1 MSVDP
6 HPQSPND
13 SPLPAWDT
21 STEYAGLESADFI
34 TDLNRVSELTAL
46 LETGSATLGE
56 ALAEE
61 PREQTVW
68 RNLIPLA
75 QNLHRLDDECDRL
88 INNLAV
94 FAECAASIDSKNTR
108 ARSLTNDLQARAARL
123 SELRA
128 PLNRF
133 SLQLPGDLLE
143 DFLTDRQVR
152 ESEFFLR
159 FSRER
164 IADTLLPIR
173 EEQLIDV
180 LGVNGHTAWGNA
192 YTNVAGTAK
201 TTLDIGG
208 KPQVATLAYLD
219 GLLQNPDPDTRHLAF
234 AARKTIWTEH
244 EEVAAASLNALAGWR
259 LDINRRR
266 SHTRAVDFLDAP
278 LFYNRITAKTLETL
292 IEVTR
297 ESRAIGQ
304 RALKLMAKS
313 RGALHLHPADL
324 FAPPPEKI
332 LGEMA
337 SPISFERAIT
347 LITAAFHSIDPAMA
361 EFVTTMGAKRWIEAR
376 ELASKRPGA
385 YCTAFAK
392 SRTPRVFMTY
402 MNGMRDAKVLAHELG
417 HALHEYVMRD
427 LPRAQTNYPMC
438 VAETASNFAEMTVSD
453 YIARESSHPREIV
466 AGAWQAVQDGATYT
480 LNIPARFEFERE
492 FYRQRVAKTFT
503 PDEFRTLMS
512 ESWRTWYG
520 DTLTEPD
527 EMFWASKM
535 HFHISGLP
543 FYNFP
548 YLFGFLFSLGL
559 YAQRVALGPDFYPAY
574 VRLLRDTGRLTVEE
588 LAERHLGVRLDVPDF
603 WRQSFTI
610 FARQVEVLERHIGE

>member
-1 MSVDP
+1 MTD
-6 HPQSPND
+6 QSSTPSDN
-13 SPLPAWDT
+13 PAWDT
-21 STEYAGLESADFI
+21 TTEYAGLDSPDFI
-34 TDLNRVSELTAL
+34 ADLDRVSELTAL
-46 LETGSATLGE
+46 IESESSTLGE
-56 ALAEE
+56 ALAAEPLEE
-61 PREQTVW
+61 AAW
-68 RNLIPLA
+68 RRLIPLA
-75 QNLHRLDDECDRL
+75 QNLHRLNDECDRL
-88 INNLAV
+88 MSNLAV
-94 FAECAASIDSKNTR
+94 FAECAASIDSKNKQ
-108 ARSLTNDLQARAARL
+108 ARSLTNDLQARAARV
-123 SELRA
+123 SELIA

-133 SLQLPGDLLE
+133 SLRLPENLVRE
-143 DFLTDRQVR
+143 FLADRQVL
-152 ESEFFLR
+152 ESEFLIR
-159 FSRER
+159 FARER

-173 EEQLIDV
+173 EEQLIDA

-201 TTLDIGG
+201 TTIAIGG
-208 KPQVATLAYLD
+208 QPHVASLAYLD
-219 GLLQNPDPDTRHLAF
+219 GLLQSPDPDIRHLAF

-259 LDINRRR
+259 LEINRRR

-278 LFYNRITAKTLETL
+278 LYFNRIAPKTLETV

-304 RALKLMAKS
+304 RALKLMARS
-313 RGALHLHPADL
+313 RGTLHLHPADL
-324 FAPPPEKI
+324 FAPPPEKV
-332 LGEMA
+332 LGGMA
-337 SPISFERAIT
+337 TPISFTRAT
-347 LITAAFHSIDPAMA
+347 ELITAAFRSVDPQMGD
-361 EFVTTMGAKRWIEAR
+361 FVSTMVERRWIEAR
-376 ELASKRPGA
+376 ELPSKRPGA
-385 YCTAFAK
+385 YCTGFAK
-392 SRTPRVFMTY
+392 SRTPRVYMTY

-453 YIARESSHPREIV
+453 YIARESSNPREIL

-492 FYRQRVAKTFT
+492 FYRQRAAKTFT
-503 PDEFRTLMS
+503 PDEFRALMA

-535 HFHISGLP
+535 HFHISGLS

-548 YLFGFLFSLGL
+548 YLFGFLFSLGV
-559 YAQRVALGPDFYPAY
+559 YAQRAALGSDFYPAY
-574 VRLLRDTGRLTVEE
+574 VRLLRDTGRITIEE
-588 LAERHLGVRLDVPDF
+588 LAERHLGVRIDAPDF

-610 FARQVEVLERHIGE
+610 FSRQVDGLVRLLGE